1 MLGSTNSS
9 VFAMGLL
16 RRKIRRR
23 ASLRG
28 RLRPDDRTLE
38 RYDMSIRFR
47 RRAGIL
53 VLAIGCIVLSNSTGC
68 SDIEVS
74 SHYAPSEALTALP
87 KSYDWASLSQ
97 GQSEFWNQRT
107 ELRDMVNAAIESR
120 FAEKGYTRQSG
131 AQPGFYVRLNATKE
145 ARTDSGVNPHGEVYE
160 KIALIMD
167 VINPATNRTL
177 WRGAATARLDAAAN
191 PEQRRNRI
199 HQAAHMLVDRFADNN
214 K

>member
-1 MLGSTNSS
+1 MLASCCIALLSS
-9 VFAMGLL
+9 
-16 RRKIRRR
+16 
-23 ASLRG
+23 
-28 RLRPDDRTLE
+28 P
-38 RYDMSIRFR
+38 
-47 RRAGIL
+47 
-53 VLAIGCIVLSNSTGC
+53 GC

-87 KSYDWASLSQ
+87 MNYEWAGVTQ

-107 ELRDMVNAAIESR
+107 ELREMVKAAIETR
-120 FAEKGYTRQSG
+120 FNEKGYTRQSG
-131 AQPGFYVRLNATKE
+131 SPPGFYVRLNATKE

-177 WRGAATARLDAAAN
+177 WRGAATARLDAATN

-199 HQAAHMLVDRFADNN
+199 HQAAHLLVDRFADNN